1 MRGMFRKSWVVG
13 VCLLLAAGVALGQE
27 NVSSLTMQGAELK
40 NLFTSD
46 EDIEAGARVFRTSCA
61 LCHGGDATG
70 GLGPD
75 LTHGVFRHGSSDAAL
90 FRNILTGIP
99 GSDMVGVYRPDTEIW
114 RVVSFVRSLSAGAE
128 EVEVPGDPKAG
139 ERIYQS
145 RGSCIDCH
153 RVNGKGGRLGPDLSK
168 VGWIRSPQHLEASLR
183 RPSEFITAAY
193 RQVSVATKDGEYAF
207 GRLLNENTFSVQLMD
222 DLENLRSFMKEDLA
236 SFSKPEESMMP
247 AFDGFFN
254 ATEIQHLVAYLYSL
268 KGDS

>member
-1 MRGMFRKSWVVG
+1 MLGMFRRSLVVG
-13 VCLLLAAGVALGQE
+13 ACLLLAASFAGGQE
-27 NVSSLTMQGAELK
+27 NVSSLTMQGAELT
-40 NLFTSD
+40 NLFTLD

-75 LTHGVFRHGSSDAAL
+75 LTRGVFRHGSSDAAL
-90 FRNILTGIP
+90 FRNVLTGIP

-114 RVVSFVRSLSAGAE
+114 RVVSYVRSLSAGSE

-139 ERIYQS
+139 ERIYNS

-153 RVNGKGGRLGPDLSK
+153 RVNGKGGRLGPDLSE
-168 VGWIRSPQHLEASLR
+168 VGWIRSPQHLETSLLQ
-183 RPSEFITAAY
+183 PSDFVAAAY
-193 RQVSVATKDGEYAF
+193 RQVSVETKDGDFAF
-207 GRLLNENTFSVQLMD
+207 GRLLNEDMFSVQLMD
-222 DLENLRSFMKEDLA
+222 DLENLRSFEKGDLA
-236 SFSKPEESMMP
+236 SFSKPKESMMP
-247 AFDGFFN
+247 AFGGFFN

>member
-1 MRGMFRKSWVVG
+1 MRRMFSRFWVVG
-13 VCLLLAAGVALGQE
+13 ACLLAVVGVALGQE
-27 NVSSLTMQGAELK
+27 NVSSLTMQGAEMK

-75 LTHGVFRHGSSDAAL
+75 LTRGVFRHGSSDAAL
-90 FRNILTGIP
+90 FRNVLTGIP

-139 ERIYQS
+139 ERIYQT

-153 RVNGKGGRLGPDLSK
+153 RMNGKGAERETTS
-168 VGWIRSPQHLEASLR
+168 HA
-183 RPSEFITAAY
+183 
-193 RQVSVATKDGEYAF
+193 
-207 GRLLNENTFSVQLMD
+207 
-222 DLENLRSFMKEDLA
+222 
-236 SFSKPEESMMP
+236 
-247 AFDGFFN
+247 
-254 ATEIQHLVAYLYSL
+254 H
-268 KGDS
+268 